1 MICKQ
6 IMNKKEGFFTMSK
19 YETLSERLT
28 EQITQNLQKGITAL
42 PTEAALAEQHQ
53 VSRQTVR
60 AALSLLRDRGLI
72 ESRQGSGSY
81 ATGLSPDAWQNN
93 IPILIASSQEYIYP
107 HLLSDIRSALTS
119 QGYQLR
125 VYATGNDTSIERKHL
140 LSLLPDPPRGLIV
153 EGSKS
158 TLPTPNADL
167 FEKLKTAGT
176 RLLFLHNRY
185 DALPDEICIKDDNY
199 YGGYLLASHLADLGH
214 TRIAGLFRL
223 DDRQG
228 PERYL
233 GAVSCLRDL
242 GHELEDRHV
251 GWFQTQDVE
260 ALEKKQDTR
269 FLAAYIKE
277 RLGDC
282 TAVICYND
290 EIAYWLIK
298 ELSYAHIQVPRD
310 VSVVCFDNS
319 YLSDLSKVRI
329 TTLTHRPHE
338 MGSRVAD
345 TIIRQL
351 KGIPVISQEIPW
363 ELVRKESD
371 APAPI

>member
-1 MICKQ
+1 
-6 IMNKKEGFFTMSK
+6 MSK

-28 EQITQNLQKGITAL
+28 EQIAQNLQRGITAL
-42 PTEAALAEQHQ
+42 PTEAALAGQYQ

-60 AALSLLRDRGLI
+60 AALALLRDKGLI

-81 ATGLSPDAWQNN
+81 ATGLSLNAWQNN

-107 HLLSDIRSALTS
+107 HLLDDIRSALTS
-119 QGYQLR
+119 QGYQLQ
-125 VYATGNDTSIERKHL
+125 VYPTDNDTSIERKHL
-140 LSLLPDPPRGLIV
+140 LTLLADPPRGLIV

-167 FEKLKTAGT
+167 FEKLKAAGT

-185 DALPDEICIKDDNY
+185 DALSDEICIKDDNY
-199 YGGYLLASHLADLGH
+199 YGGYLLASHLTDLGH
-214 TRIAGLFRL
+214 TRIAGLFRM

-242 GHELEDRHV
+242 GYELEDRHV

-290 EIAYWLIK
+290 EIAYWLVK

-319 YLSDLSKVRI
+319 YLSDLSKIRI

-338 MGSRVAD
+338 IGISAAETM
-345 TIIRQL
+345 IRLL
-351 KGIPVISQEIPW
+351 KGIPAVSQEIPW

-371 APAPI
+371 GPAHV